1 VYFSSQIFLM
11 LRKLVMAVVSGI
23 WSNVKTVNGT
33 LLNKTNN
40 TRTVYFVSVL
50 WLLRIY
56 CLNIRQI
63 DWLLFYAKWALFCQ
77 PPLSWITQDILLE
90 FAMDWLLFNL
100 KWAFFFS
107 AIYMTRTSLSYIFI
121 RWWWWNPLSSRP
133 TCLLDDFY
141 GASSLK
147 QKSIVDMSLHSDTF
161 FWFRAN
167 QSLLF
172 LLSALCLAEKQQIS
186 ILKSLVWSPDL
197 VSNPDLPY

>member
-1 VYFSSQIFLM
+1 MAIFKECMRCVNTPFHSQILHLFQFAGEMSNSHIYTTFHIKLQPGRNQDAKVYSQRLAIVCTKVLILQSLQRLTLTTRLKCM
-11 LRKLVMAVVSGI
+11 YKDIYTTMHTKPETDRKPDVSG
-23 WSNVKTVNGT
+23 
-33 LLNKTNN
+33 
-40 TRTVYFVSVL
+40 
-50 WLLRIY
+50 
-56 CLNIRQI
+56 
-63 DWLLFYAKWALFCQ
+63 
-77 PPLSWITQDILLE
+77 
-90 FAMDWLLFNL
+90 WLLFNL

-186 ILKSLVWSPDL
+186 ILKSLV
-197 VSNPDLPY
+197 